1 MRGVYME
8 TAKVFQNGNSQ
19 AIRLPKAFRF
29 TCHEVKIYKKGNR
42 VILEPLETT
51 WDAMFEAL
59 SEFPDDVF
67 EDGRRQP
74 LMQERESL

>member
-1 MRGVYME
+1 ME

-29 TCHEVKIYKKGNR
+29 TCHEVKIYKKGNQ
-42 VILEPLETT
+42 VVLEPLETT